1 MAKFLKDMNDLSG
14 IFILLIAVFVG
25 WCVSLLAAIKSEIQ
39 CLHED
44 FNTIHDAHR
53 RWEPNP

>member
-14 IFILLIAVFVG
+14 IFILLIAVLAG
-25 WCVSLLAAIKSEIQ
+25 LCVELLVVIKNELR

-44 FNTIHDAHR
+44 FNTVHDTHR